1 MLRLYDHNKK
11 EKTMT
16 KRILGFVIPLLTCA
30 TLFAQDYIM
39 FNTVVL
45 ELRNGEHSA
54 LQAGVKKHNAK
65 YHDGT
70 NGPKAYLWYTHTGPN
85 SGTYGWGVGPMKFS
99 HMDSDLSE
107 DHIRDWEKN
116 VEKYA
121 FQRDHVFM
129 VRDED
134 MTYNPENEVVGDNI
148 LVKRILV
155 KQGGLEHLQKVEEAV
170 TSIADVLR
178 KTNAKIARR
187 VYKSAFRTDKGDIM
201 LVYPFSS
208 WTEFEGDRQGLPAG
222 FADDYERINGKGSF
236 KKNVGDILAKHSNG
250 ITNEVQ
256 TMVK

>member
-1 MLRLYDHNKK
+1 ML
-11 EKTMT
+11 
-16 KRILGFVIPLLTCA
+16 KRIIGIFIPILTCA

-45 ELRNGEHSA
+45 ELRNGEHLA
-54 LQAGVKKHNAK
+54 LQDGVKKHNAK
-65 YHDGT
+65 YHNGE
-70 NGPKAYLWYTHTGPN
+70 NGPKAYLWYNHTGPN
-85 SGTYGWGVGPMKFS
+85 SGTYGWAIGPMKFS

-116 VEKYA
+116 VERYA
-121 FQRDHVFM
+121 VQRDHVFM

-134 MTYNPENEVVGDNI
+134 MTYNPENEVVGQNI

-155 KQGGLEHLQKVEEAV
+155 KQGGLRALQEVEKAV

-187 VYKSAFRTDKGDIM
+187 VYKSAFRTPLGDIM
-201 LVYPFSS
+201 LVYPFDS
-208 WTEFEGDRQGLPAG
+208 WTEFEGDRQGLPHG
-222 FADDYERINGKGSF
+222 FADDYDRINGEGSF
-236 KKNVGDILAKHSNG
+236 QKNVGDILAKYTNG